1 MHIFI
6 DIILHFIMTLQNY
19 SIQTYYRLILQTYR
33 LITILQDRQ
42 YFQTIL
48 QTYRIADFTDK
59 LVTRNMYIEKLIST
73 KIPNYFRFHEN
84 SYCKLELQN
93 GRVFRNYFEN
103 TKKFIDFVL
112 LTPRRKYRKVV
123 YGFRLDLELR
133 KT

>member
-6 DIILHFIMTLQNY
+6 DIIQHFIMTLQNY

-73 KIPNYFRFHEN
+73 KIPNYFRF
-84 SYCKLELQN
+84 
-93 GRVFRNYFEN
+93 V
-103 TKKFIDFVL
+103 
-112 LTPRRKYRKVV
+112 
-123 YGFRLDLELR
+123 
-133 KT
+133 